1 MRVEIK
7 KEYKNGY
14 SDVEETKKLDLS
26 FEIEELLNLKHMS
39 PEGNDLSTKIIT
51 KLLKELD

>member
-1 MRVEIK
+1 MRIEIR

-26 FEIEELLNLKHMS
+26 FDIDELLNLKHMS
-39 PEGNDLSTKIIT
+39 PEGDALSAKIMDKIS
-51 KLLKELD
+51 KELD